1 MDKIDKIDY
10 ILLIFNCVRYRYKA
24 LKQKETW
31 LKELT
36 KKELTK
42 KELEKDLENNLI
54 YFHVIGDPQLTNDF
68 TIDHDDHILYIKVE
82 DDYNSL
88 PKKVIRAY
96 NALKN
101 TYNFKYILKT
111 DDDQMVTNIKFF
123 NVLIN
128 LLDKKYEDPE
138 KRIHYGGHI
147 IDVKQPY
154 LSQYYK
160 IHDEL
165 PRELKILCTRYC
177 TGRFY
182 FLSLDAIDELILQ
195 TDQIESEYLEDYA
208 IGYNIPNKL
217 KTNMLQ
223 LDTEMYFLSFT

>member
-1 MDKIDKIDY
+1 MDSVDY
-10 ILLIFNCVRYRYKA
+10 ILVIFNCVRYRYKA

-36 KKELTK
+36 EKELTEK
-42 KELEKDLENNLI
+42 ELTEKELEKNLI
-54 YFHVIGDPQLTNDF
+54 YFHVIGDPQLTNDYF
-68 TIDHDDHILYIKVE
+68 FDNDDRILYIKVE

-96 NALKN
+96 NALKK

-123 NVLIN
+123 NVLMN
-128 LLDKKYEDPE
+128 LLDKKYDDPDN
-138 KRIHYGGHI
+138 RIHYGGHI

-165 PRELKILCTRYC
+165 PRELKILTTRYC

-182 FLSLDAIDELILQ
+182 FLSLDAIDALIVK
-195 TDQIESEYLEDYA
+195 TDEIETEYLEDYA
-208 IGYNIPNKL
+208 IGYNLPTEL

-223 LDTEMYFLSFT
+223 LDTEKYFMSFT